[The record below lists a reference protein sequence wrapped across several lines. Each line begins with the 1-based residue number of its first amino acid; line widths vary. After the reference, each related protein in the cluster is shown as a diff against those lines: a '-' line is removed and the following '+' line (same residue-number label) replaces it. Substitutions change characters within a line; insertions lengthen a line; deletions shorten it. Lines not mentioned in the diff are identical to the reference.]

1 MASRLEPAGDGLW
14 TASAPLKLVGAEI
27 GTRMTIAA
35 LDEGG
40 LALISPVP
48 IDDALAE
55 EIDALGAV
63 RAVIAPNQ
71 MHHLYL
77 LDALE
82 RYPDAGC
89 FMAHGVEKKL
99 GTRPPGAVELGDE
112 PDPLWKGVLEQVFVG
127 GIPILN
133 EHVFYHPRS
142 KSLILTDL
150 CFHYDPPP
158 GGWSG
163 IFLWLDGAYGKLA
176 MSRLIGW
183 VAKDRAAAR
192 EAIARIL
199 AWDFDAIVVTH
210 GFNIPSGGK
219 DRFAEATRSF

>member
-1 MASRLEPAGDGLW
+1 MASGLEPAGEGLW
-14 TASAPLKLVGAEI
+14 TASAPLKLAGAEI
-27 GTRMTIAA
+27 GTRMTIVA
-35 LDEGG
+35 LDDAG
-40 LALISPVP
+40 LALISPIP
-48 IDDALAE
+48 IDDALAAQ
-55 EIDALGAV
+55 IDALGTV

-71 MHHLYL
+71 MHHFYL
-77 LDALE
+77 LDALK
-82 RYPDAGC
+82 RYPEARC
-89 FMAHGVEKKL
+89 FMADGVEKKI
-99 GTRPPGAVELGDE
+99 GTRPAGAADLGDE
-112 PDPLWKGVLEQVFVG
+112 PDPLWKGVLEQIFVG

-133 EHVFYHPRS
+133 EFVFYHARS
-142 KSLILTDL
+142 KSVILTDL

-183 VAKDRAAAR
+183 VTKDRPAAR
-192 EAIARIL
+192 EAIAKIM

-219 DRFAEATRSF
+219 ARFDEATRSF